1 MIADDIYED
10 EMMDGC
16 GTYRFW
22 MIRSGDKVGILT
34 TDWHSDIIYDSY
46 DDDSETLSFT
56 LLKGDTRRT
65 ISFSGKAILPQDN
78 PTEKSTQQ

>member
-1 MIADDIYED
+1 MPMIADDIYED

-22 MIRSGDKVGILT
+22 MIRSSDKVGILT

-56 LLKGDTRRT
+56 LLKGDTRRLMP
-65 ISFSGKAILPQDN
+65 FSGIHPAS
-78 PTEKSTQQ
+78 E